1 MNDFPS
7 LIARTPRVLD
17 LVHDN
22 PGDAPYVTG
31 FNDPETLK
39 AFGYDSKVF
48 MIFDSPQLA
57 INWQSFDPTIF
68 PEGSPERDWVDTKA
82 SKLKRI
88 YGHIK
93 SAGLGVLCMS
103 DLILLPKKLARIMEE
118 EGTDWRDPRHP
129 RTQELLRHM
138 ISESFQILPEL
149 DGLIVRIGETY
160 LDDAPHHAG
169 GIREKKSPEETII
182 PLMQLLREELC
193 VKRGK
198 QLLFRTWLSFDTN
211 AEIYLKVSDAVEP
224 HPLLAISV
232 KHCEGDFHRG
242 NRFSRVLGIGRH
254 PQIVEVQC
262 AREYEGKG
270 CYPNYIGEGVINGFE
285 EYTNTMEPSDFKGI
299 REFAATSP
307 LYAGVWTWSR
317 GGGWLGPYTK
327 NEFWCSLNAWVM
339 AHWAKDPQRSEEEVF
354 HEYAREVLKL
364 SPEDTGRF
372 RQLCLLSAQAVV
384 RGKRTTHNDIRPWWS
399 RDQYIREPDLP
410 KDPTMRERVIRE
422 KREAVE
428 LWQRIALLAD
438 QIQFADE
445 ATTSFVRITC
455 DYGRFLYEIY
465 RLNFEMKDCEE
476 NFDPV
481 AAEQLLSEYNAV
493 WQDWRECAEKHPDS
507 PTLYKEEGFRYTPGQ
522 GACGDE
528 KHGVGALAARLS
540 KKLAKIKLPSTKQRS
555 A

>member
-1 MNDFPS
+1 MNDFPGMT
-7 LIARTPRVLD
+7 LRTPHVLD

-22 PGDAPYVTG
+22 PGDAPFVTA

-39 AFGYDSKVF
+39 SFGYDAKVF

-57 INWQSFDPTIF
+57 INWEAFDPSIF
-68 PEGSPERDWVDTKA
+68 PRGSTERNWVEEKA
-82 SKLKRI
+82 ARLKRL
-88 YGHIK
+88 YGDVK
-93 SAGLGVLCMS
+93 SAGLSVLCMS
-103 DLILLPKKLARIMEE
+103 DLILLPNKLAKKMEE

-138 ISESFQILPEL
+138 IAESFEILPEL

-193 VKRGK
+193 VKRSK
-198 QLLFRTWLSFDTN
+198 QLYFRTWLSFDTDEE
-211 AEIYLKVSDAVEP
+211 AYLKVSEAIEP
-224 HPLLAISV
+224 HPLLTISV

-242 NRFSRVLGIGRH
+242 NRFSRILGTGRH
-254 PQIVEVQC
+254 PQIVEAQC

-285 EYTNTMEPSDFKGI
+285 EYSNTMESSDLKGI
-299 REFAATSP
+299 QEFAATSP

-317 GGGWLGPYTK
+317 GGGWLGPYTR

-339 AHWAKDPQRSEEEVF
+339 AQWARNPRRSEEEVF
-354 HEYAREVLKL
+354 NEYAREVLKL
-364 SPEDTGRF
+364 SPEDGLLF
-372 RQLCLLSAQAVV
+372 RKLCLLSAQAVV

-410 KDPTMRERVIRE
+410 KDPGLRERVLRE
-422 KREAVE
+422 KSEALDIWDE
-428 LWQRIALLAD
+428 ICTLSQEIR
-438 QIQFADE
+438 FADE
-445 ATTSFVRITC
+445 VTTSFVRVTC
-455 DYGRFLYEIY
+455 DYGRFLYAIY
-465 RLNFEMKDCEE
+465 RLNFVMKDCEE
-476 NFDPV
+476 NFDPL
-481 AAEQLLSEYNAV
+481 AAEQLLREYEV
-493 WQDWRECAEKHPDS
+493 IWQGWREYAEKHADS

-522 GACGDE
+522 GASGDE
-528 KHGVGALAARLS
+528 KHGVGALAGKLA
-540 KKLAKIKLPSTKQRS
+540 KKLAKTTK
-555 A
+555 

>member
-1 MNDFPS
+1 MDFPS
-7 LIARTPRVLD
+7 VSLRAPRILD

-22 PGDAPYVTG
+22 PGDAPFVTA
-31 FNDPETLK
+31 FNDPATLK
-39 AFGYDSKVF
+39 AFGFDSKVF

-57 INWQSFDPTIF
+57 INWEEFDPTIF
-68 PEGSPERDWVDTKA
+68 PKGSEERAWVDAKA
-82 SKLKRI
+82 AKLKRL
-88 YGHIK
+88 YGNMK
-93 SAGLGVLCMS
+93 SEGVGVLCMS
-103 DLILLPKKLARIMEE
+103 DLILLPKRLARKMED

-138 ISESFQILPEL
+138 IAESFEILPEL

-198 QLLFRTWLSFDTN
+198 TLFFRTWLSFDTDIE
-211 AEIYLKVSDAVEP
+211 AYRKVSDAVEP
-224 HPLLAISV
+224 HPLLTISV

-242 NRFSRVLGIGRH
+242 NRFSRVLALGRH

-270 CYPNYIGEGVINGFE
+270 CYPNYIGDGVINGFE
-285 EYTNTMEPSDFKGI
+285 EYTFSMEPDDLKGL
-299 REFAATSP
+299 REYAEKSP

-339 AHWAKDPQRSEEEVF
+339 AQWAKDPKQSEAEVFARYCKETLLLSEED
-354 HEYAREVLKL
+354 AI
-364 SPEDTGRF
+364 RF
-372 RQLCLLSAQAVV
+372 RKLCLLSAKAVV

-410 KDPTMRERVIRE
+410 KDPEKRVRILTE
-422 KREAVE
+422 KREAE
-428 LWQRIALLAD
+428 QLWKEIYSLASE
-438 QIQFADE
+438 ITFADPE
-445 ATTSFVRITC
+445 TKEFVEVTC
-455 DYGRFLYEIY
+455 GYGRFLYRIY
-465 RLNFEMKDCEE
+465 RLNFEMKSCEE
-476 NFDPV
+476 AFDAVTASRLV
-481 AAEQLLSEYNAV
+481 AEHDAAWEA
-493 WQDWRECAEKHPDS
+493 WREHAEKHPAS
-507 PTLYKEEGFRYTPGQ
+507 PTLYKEEGFRYTPGK
-522 GACGDE
+522 GASGDE
-528 KHGVGALAARLS
+528 KHGVGALAKRLR
-540 KKLAKIKLPSTKQRS
+540 KKLPAV
-555 A
+555 